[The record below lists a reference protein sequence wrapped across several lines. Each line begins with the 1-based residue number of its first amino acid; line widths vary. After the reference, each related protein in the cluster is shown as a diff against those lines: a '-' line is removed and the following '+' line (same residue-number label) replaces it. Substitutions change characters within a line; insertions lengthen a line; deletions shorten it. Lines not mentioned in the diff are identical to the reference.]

1 MNKQQNGGVR
11 VFPRHPSARQGLALV
26 AAVCACVVLGG
37 LIVLRAQVP
46 VPGGR
51 TQLSGAGAPA
61 SQAAA
66 SVVGTATC
74 LTCHSDLSESAS
86 QSSAHGHASDP
97 RSPAG
102 QQGCESCHGPGSQ
115 HVEAPDNPASIKR
128 FAQMAPRDVSATCA
142 TCHNR
147 GQHVWWPGSAHDGRN
162 MSCTSCH
169 SVHAPKAADGQLK
182 AASVGESCA
191 TCHRPQAMKMQ
202 RSSHMPVRE
211 GKMTCAT
218 CHNPHGSS
226 NVKLLRVGNWINE
239 SCVSCHAEK
248 RGPFLFEHAPGRE
261 SCSTCH
267 DPHGSNHERMLVAK
281 APMLCQRCHIGSRH
295 PSTLYDNDDLRAR
308 SNRLVNRGCANC
320 HQNIHGTNHP
330 SGLTF
335 AR

>member
-1 MNKQQNGGVR
+1 MNNQLTIRVR
-11 VFPRHPSARQGLALV
+11 HLVRHPRAATAVILASAATACVMLGSVIVVRAQGPASGGTV
-26 AAVCACVVLGG
+26 QGSPDANAAVG
-37 LIVLRAQVP
+37 
-46 VPGGR
+46 
-51 TQLSGAGAPA
+51 S
-61 SQAAA
+61 
-66 SVVGTATC
+66 ATC
-74 LTCHSDLSESAS
+74 LTCHADIGESAFP
-86 QSSAHGHASDP
+86 SSAHGHAANP

-102 QQGCESCHGPGSQ
+102 QQGCESCHGPGAR
-115 HVEAPDNPASIKR
+115 HVDAPDNPAFIKR
-128 FAQMAPRDVSATCA
+128 FAQMAPRDVSATCT

-147 GQHVWWPGSAHDGRN
+147 GQHVWWPGSAHDSRN
-162 MSCTSCH
+162 MSCTTCH
-169 SVHAPKAADGQLK
+169 SVHAPKAANAQLK
-182 AASVGESCA
+182 AASVTETCA

-218 CHNPHGSS
+218 CHNPHGST
-226 NVKLLRVGNWINE
+226 NVKQLRVGTWINE

-261 SCSTCH
+261 ACSTCH

-281 APMLCQRCHIGSRH
+281 VPMLCQRCHIGSRH